1 MNVCTD
7 LRSQTVRGVV
17 LFVLLV
23 SEIVLLVFS
32 FFGVLMWFWLYW
44 KGKFLFHGTFKK
56 KKERKKARTAANNQ
70 NNVVE
75 VRA

>member
-23 SEIVLLVFS
+23 SEIVLVVSDYLV
-32 FFGVLMWFWLYW
+32 VMMWFWL
-44 KGKFLFHGTFKK
+44 
-56 KKERKKARTAANNQ
+56 
-70 NNVVE
+70 
-75 VRA
+75 

>member
-23 SEIVLLVFS
+23 SEIVLLVFN
-32 FFGVLMWFWLYW
+32 FLGVLMWFGL
-44 KGKFLFHGTFKK
+44 
-56 KKERKKARTAANNQ
+56 
-70 NNVVE
+70 
-75 VRA
+75 

>member
-32 FFGVLMWFWLYW
+32 FFGVLMWFWTVGWMLAVAIIGFSW
-44 KGKFLFHGTFKK
+44 DFLEVVVMG
-56 KKERKKARTAANNQ
+56 AA
-70 NNVVE
+70 
-75 VRA
+75 